1 MAAGITVE
9 RERLGDFRAFVE
21 ERLTTSV
28 EAARAGEALMIDAA
42 LTAGGARVEV
52 VEELE
57 RAGPFGAGNPEPVFV
72 FPAHRIVDAAEVG
85 NGHLRIRAKSGDGA
99 FLNGIAFR
107 QANEPL
113 GKALMG
119 AKGEA
124 MHLAGSLAIDRWGGG
139 ERVQLRLLDAAK
151 PVKRV

>member
-1 MAAGITVE
+1 
-9 RERLGDFRAFVE
+9 
-21 ERLTTSV
+21 
-28 EAARAGEALMIDAA
+28 
-42 LTAGGARVEV
+42 VEV

-57 RAGPFGAGNPEPVFV
+57 RAGPFGAGNPEPIFV

-85 NGHLRIRAKSGDGA
+85 NGHLRIRAKAGDGA

-107 QANEPL
+107 QAHEPL
-113 GKALMG
+113 GQALMA
-119 AKGEA
+119 AKGEP

-151 PVKRV
+151 PVKRL